1 MSAWWAVWSSLEPSG
16 SQWVLDS
23 VALGGVEEE
32 TPTDRGPAGV
42 RPVRS
47 LDEAQT
53 SALFRAMQQELRQG
67 GELSLWGCGQPY
79 LHGSALCLVPKRPQ
93 WPEVCSKESQL
104 RGICTLCPGSFLEGP
119 MLRTLGLRSL
129 GCTTV
134 GSISGGRGRG
144 SLICG
149 QGAPSPGRGCRASG
163 TGMVLSDLAGVG
175 GGRPGPR
182 RSLLWK
188 GRRSRR
194 PG

>member
-104 RGICTLCPGSFLEGP
+104 RGVMYPVPGLLPGGPDAADPRPAVTGLYHCGIHFRGAGEGLSHLWPGSP
-119 MLRTLGLRSL
+119 
-129 GCTTV
+129 
-134 GSISGGRGRG
+134 
-144 SLICG
+144 
-149 QGAPSPGRGCRASG
+149 
-163 TGMVLSDLAGVG
+163 
-175 GGRPGPR
+175 
-182 RSLLWK
+182 
-188 GRRSRR
+188 
-194 PG
+194 